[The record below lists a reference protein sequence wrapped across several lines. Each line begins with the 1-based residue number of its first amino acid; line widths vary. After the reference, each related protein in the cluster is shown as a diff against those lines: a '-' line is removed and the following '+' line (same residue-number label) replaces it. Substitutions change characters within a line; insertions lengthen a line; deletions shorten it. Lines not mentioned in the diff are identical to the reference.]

1 MTSINKWYKYLINEE
16 QTDNKFARNV
26 SIIRG
31 VYEKSPYS
39 RATFLGLIDD
49 FTPENSK
56 ILNQIELEYV
66 DPQRSM
72 GGAYG
77 KIFPVKNSDLM
88 LKLFTQGVNMQ
99 EDVERMKKVA
109 DQVFS
114 GQAGMGKMHYFEVGT
129 LGEGI
134 QSSFSNVKMQYVLMP
149 RIIPFEQSTAYKLDP
164 ELFELI
170 SRAVH
175 TTVRRHAREP
185 SFNSYTTFF
194 EKVIKN
200 INHLL
205 EETLFYV
212 FGEDEKRK
220 VIEEYASKMDE
231 FQDTISKIL
240 RVAYKTYTE
249 EGGTDLH
256 LGNLGF
262 FAQKPDDW
270 FFFDM

>member
-1 MTSINKWYKYLINEE
+1 MTSINKWYKYLINE
-16 QTDNKFARNV
+16 QQADNKFARNV
-26 SIIRG
+26 SIIRS
-31 VYEKSPYS
+31 VYGNSPYS
-39 RATFLGLIDD
+39 RGAFLRLIGE

-56 ILNQIELEYV
+56 ILTQIELESV
-66 DPQRSM
+66 DPQRVM

-77 KIFPVKNSDLM
+77 KLFPIKNSDLM
-88 LKLFTQGVNMQ
+88 LKMFTQGVNVK
-99 EDVERMKKVA
+99 EDMERMKKIS
-109 DQVFS
+109 DEVFS
-114 GQAGMGKMHYFEVGT
+114 GKAGIGKMHYFEVGE
-129 LGEGI
+129 LGEHSDDSDF
-134 QSSFSNVKMQYVLMP
+134 QFKYVIMP
-149 RIIPFEQSTAYKLDP
+149 RIVPFEESITYKLDP
-164 ELFELI
+164 KLFQLI

-194 EKVIKN
+194 EKVINN
-200 INHLL
+200 INHLI

-212 FGEDEKRK
+212 YDKDEKRK

-240 RVAYKTYTE
+240 RVAYKTYAE